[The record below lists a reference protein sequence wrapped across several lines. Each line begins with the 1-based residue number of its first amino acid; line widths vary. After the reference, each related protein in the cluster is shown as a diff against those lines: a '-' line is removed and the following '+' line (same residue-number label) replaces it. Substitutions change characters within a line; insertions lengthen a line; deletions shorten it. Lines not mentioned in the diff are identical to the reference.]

1 MPQGSSSIKVGRCC
15 RIGAPQWPRDSRS
28 MRFADPGSLILLLL
42 PAGYAAQWWRTRRR
56 PPRLRLGL
64 PALAFLSD
72 QPRSRRARW
81 RPLLKVL
88 RISAMVL
95 FVVALARPQVPRD
108 VCEIRLRSRNIML
121 ALDISSSMKAGDFQP
136 GNRLSVARRVV
147 TEFVHRRQGDLIG
160 LVLFAGRAF
169 LQAPLTPD
177 LALLEKILARVDIGL
192 LPDGTAIGTAL
203 ALSLNQLKDLPVKAS
218 TIVLIT
224 DGANN
229 TGRPTPLVAAEA
241 ARSLGVRI
249 QTVGLS
255 SRDTSSVALNGVW
268 RVGST
273 AARLTSRDEAALQR
287 MAERTGGHYYR
298 ATDSEAL
305 DRILQDID
313 RLERSE
319 VHVGEIRDYRE
330 LYPFVL
336 LPALILL
343 ALEAGLGTTWLRS
356 LP

>member
-1 MPQGSSSIKVGRCC
+1 
-15 RIGAPQWPRDSRS
+15 
-28 MRFADPGSLILLLL
+28 MRFADPWLLALLAL
-42 PAGYAAQWWRTRRR
+42 PAGLALLWWARRHR
-56 PPRLRLGL
+56 PPRAHLVLPDLQFISGAETGLKARVSRWL
-64 PALAFLSD
+64 PAL
-72 QPRSRRARW
+72 R
-81 RPLLKVL
+81 LLGL
-88 RISAMVL
+88 TLA
-95 FVVALARPQVPRD
+95 VVALARPQAPRD
-108 VCEIRLRSRNIML
+108 LREIRLRSRNIVL

-136 GNRLSVARRVV
+136 GNRLAVARRVL
-147 TEFVHRRQGDLIG
+147 TEFIQARHGDLVG

-177 LALLEKILARVDIGL
+177 LGLLQQVLKRVDIGM

-330 LYPFVL
+330 LYPLVL

-343 ALEAGLGTTWLRS
+343 ALELGLGTTWLRS

>member
-1 MPQGSSSIKVGRCC
+1 
-15 RIGAPQWPRDSRS
+15 
-28 MRFADPGSLILLLL
+28 MRFADPQLLTLLLL
-42 PAGYAAQWWRTRRR
+42 PAGSACSRWRSRTRAPSERLALPSFDFLGEVR
-56 PPRLRLGL
+56 P
-64 PALAFLSD
+64 
-72 QPRSRRARW
+72 SRRERLQRAL
-81 RPLLKVL
+81 PLL
-88 RISAMVL
+88 RILGGAL
-95 FVVALARPQVPRD
+95 LVVALARPQTTRD
-108 VCEIRLRSRNIML
+108 VREIRLRSRNIML

-177 LALLEKILARVDIGL
+177 LGLLQEVLKRVDIGM

-203 ALSLNQLKDLPVKAS
+203 ALSLSQLKDLPVKAS

-229 TGRPTPLVAAEA
+229 TRQPTPLVAAEA
-241 ARSLGVRI
+241 ARTLGIRI
-249 QTVGLS
+249 QAIGLS
-255 SRDTSSVALNGVW
+255 TRDTSSVALNGVW

-273 AARLTSRDEAALQR
+273 MPRLTGRDEAALQR
-287 MAERTGGHYYR
+287 IAERTGGRSYR
-298 ATDSEAL
+298 ATDPEAL
-305 DRILQDID
+305 QGIMSEID

-319 VHVGEIRDYRE
+319 VHVAEIRDFRE
-330 LYPFVL
+330 LYPFFL
-336 LPALILL
+336 LPALLL
-343 ALEAGLGTTWLRS
+343 LLLELNLRALWLRS

>member
-1 MPQGSSSIKVGRCC
+1 MWQGHPMSS
-15 RIGAPQWPRDSRS
+15 P
-28 MRFADPGSLILLLL
+28 MRFADPELLTLLLL
-42 PAGYAAQWWRTRRR
+42 PAGYALHQFLRRKRSPAERLTLPSLEFLPDVR
-56 PPRLRLGL
+56 PGPRERLSSVL
-64 PALAFLSD
+64 PIFRIVAGMLLVLA
-72 QPRSRRARW
+72 
-81 RPLLKVL
+81 
-88 RISAMVL
+88 I
-95 FVVALARPQVPRD
+95 ARPQVSRD
-108 VCEIRLRSRNIML
+108 VREIRLRSRNIML

-147 TEFVHRRQGDLIG
+147 TDFVQRRHGDLVG

-177 LALLEKILARVDIGL
+177 LSLLQRVIKRVDIGM

-229 TGRPTPLVAAEA
+229 TGQPTPLVAAEA
-241 ARSLGVRI
+241 ARTLGVRI

-255 SRDTSSVALNGVW
+255 ARDTTSIPLNGVW

-273 AARLTSRDEAALQR
+273 AARLTSRDEASLQR
-287 MAERTGGHYYR
+287 MAERTGGRYYR
-298 ATDSEAL
+298 ATDPAAL
-305 DRILQDID
+305 DRIMNDID
-313 RLERSE
+313 RLERSD

-330 LYPFVL
+330 LYPFFL
-336 LPALILL
+336 LPALIVLVL
-343 ALEAGLGTTWLRS
+343 DAGLRATWLRS